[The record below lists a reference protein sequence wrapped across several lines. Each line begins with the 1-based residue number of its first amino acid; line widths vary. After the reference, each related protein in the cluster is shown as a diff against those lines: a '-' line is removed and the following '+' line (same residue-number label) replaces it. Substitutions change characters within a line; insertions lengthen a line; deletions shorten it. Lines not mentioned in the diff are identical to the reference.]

1 VATKKMPKKLL
12 FLIFVL
18 ALPGAQAEQA
28 EQGGSDAFCKA
39 SVNPYGVPV
48 GNPVWWV
55 VDGQHFLYT
64 KDGETFAFPG
74 AEMTFC
80 IDESCTKRHR
90 FAIRKTLN
98 ISLAAQK
105 LAGMEGGQQ
114 MKKLAEF
121 AGNP

>member
-1 VATKKMPKKLL
+1 MKRLFATLL
-12 FLIFVL
+12 LLL
-18 ALPGAQAEQA
+18 ACINLHA
-28 EQGGSDAFCKA
+28 EQGDGDSFCKA
-39 SVNPYGVPV
+39 SVDPYAVPV

-64 KDGETFAFPG
+64 KDGETLAFPG

-80 IDESCTKRHR
+80 LDESCTQRHR

-98 ISLAAQK
+98 LSQAAK
-105 LAGMEGGQQ
+105 TLAGMQGEAQ
-114 MKKLAEF
+114 MKKLAEL

>member
-1 VATKKMPKKLL
+1 MPKKLL
-12 FLIFVL
+12 FLILIL
-18 ALPGAQAEQA
+18 ALPGAQAEQ
-28 EQGGSDAFCKA
+28 GDADSFCKA
-39 SVNPYGVPV
+39 SVDPYGVPV

-64 KDGETFAFPG
+64 KDSQTFAFPG

-80 IDESCTKRHR
+80 IDESCTRRHR

-98 ISLAAQK
+98 LTQAAQK
-105 LAGMEGGQQ
+105 LAGLEGEQQ
-114 MKKLAEF
+114 MKKLAEL

>member
-1 VATKKMPKKLL
+1 MSKKSL
-12 FLIFVL
+12 FLIFLL
-18 ALPGAQAEQA
+18 ALSGAQAEQ
-28 EQGGSDAFCKA
+28 GDGDSFCKA
-39 SVNPYGVPV
+39 SVDPYGVPV

-64 KDGETFAFPG
+64 KDSQTFAFPG

-80 IDESCTKRHR
+80 IDESCTRRHR

-98 ISLAAQK
+98 LSRAAQK
-105 LAGMEGGQQ
+105 LAGLEGDQQ
-114 MKKLAEF
+114 MKKLAEL

>member
-1 VATKKMPKKLL
+1 MSKKFL
-12 FLIFVL
+12 FLILVL
-18 ALPGAQAEQA
+18 ALSGAQAEQ
-28 EQGGSDAFCKA
+28 GDGDSFCKA
-39 SVNPYGVPV
+39 SVYPYGVPV

-64 KDGETFAFPG
+64 RNGETFAFPG
-74 AEMTFC
+74 SEMTFC

-105 LAGMEGGQQ
+105 LAGMEGAQQ
-114 MKKLAEF
+114 MKELAEI
-121 AGNP
+121 AGIPE

>member
-1 VATKKMPKKLL
+1 MSKKSL
-12 FLIFVL
+12 FLILLL
-18 ALPGAQAEQA
+18 ALSGAQAEQ
-28 EQGGSDAFCKA
+28 GDGDSFCKA
-39 SVNPYGVPV
+39 SVDPYGVPV

-64 KDGETFAFPG
+64 KDSQTFAFPG

-80 IDESCTKRHR
+80 IDESCTRRHR

-98 ISLAAQK
+98 LSQAAQI
-105 LAGMEGGQQ
+105 LAGLEGDQQ
-114 MKKLAEF
+114 MKKLAEL